1 MSIDIIVGIFLI
13 IIAILMSYYLIV
25 TKLVRSDNISETDK
39 LYSGS
44 AKQPEKLSEP
54 SDDAIKELEKLIEK
68 IRGWRIYVL

>member
-1 MSIDIIVGIFLI
+1 
-13 IIAILMSYYLIV
+13 MSYYLIL

-68 IRGWRIYVL
+68 IS

>member
-1 MSIDIIVGIFLI
+1 MSIDILVAIFLI
-13 IIAILMSYYLIV
+13 IIALLMSYYLIV

-39 LYSGS
+39 QYSGS

-68 IRGWRIYVL
+68 IS